1 MGLESWR
8 SLLKKSPLID
18 RYSLSLSLSIA
29 VHLSI
34 LAWLVHSP
42 PPTFIS
48 PTSIRQGQNGTS
60 VSTIYF
66 AGSPEVSRPHLPSK
80 AYLPLN
86 QPARRSTPP
95 PKPDSLLE
103 SDSPRNEATLL
114 PNQRPVGSPY
124 GSLSYGTLFGP
135 DVRPALPVFFP
146 DPVIEPSELPN
157 GQGDVIVEVT
167 IDDQGNVVQEV
178 LVQSVSP
185 SIDQK
190 VLAAVA
196 RWHFR
201 AATRNTVPIASKQ
214 DVYYHF
220 PR

>member
-1 MGLESWR
+1 M
-8 SLLKKSPLID
+8 
-18 RYSLSLSLSIA
+18 
-29 VHLSI
+29 
-34 LAWLVHSP
+34 HSP
-42 PPTFIS
+42 PAIFIS
-48 PTSIRQGQNGTS
+48 PTSIREGQYGTS

-66 AGSPEVSRPHLPSK
+66 AGSPKVARPHLPSK
-80 AYLPLN
+80 TYLTLKRNP
-86 QPARRSTPP
+86 PKSTPQL
-95 PKPDSLLE
+95 KPDSKLE

-114 PNQRPVGSPY
+114 PNQRPAGSPY

-146 DPVIEPSELPN
+146 DPVIDSSELPD

-167 IDDQGNVVQEV
+167 IDEQGNVVHEV